1 MIYKRYKI
9 AVVLIL
15 ITSFVKFSGTTK
27 TWKKFITSNVVL
39 GKGARKREE
48 MAKRLKKIFNE
59 IKPLHFHMENI
70 SPYTFVPENITVA
83 PEETVP
89 S

>member
-1 MIYKRYKI
+1 
-9 AVVLIL
+9 
-15 ITSFVKFSGTTK
+15 
-27 TWKKFITSNVVL
+27 
-39 GKGARKREE
+39 

-70 SPYTFVPENITVA
+70 SPYTFVPENITIA